1 MPLPRIYRRDF
12 SSGLQWIL
20 GLFALQIS
28 FLMVVRLAFLFIF
41 KGEHLKNVHLPDIL
55 QAFVTGFRFDAMV
68 SAYVL
73 LPAIILLIVLRIVL
87 QEEQSKLF
95 FAKFC
100 SAYGSSAI
108 TLLLFVCLIDL
119 YYYAYFQNHF
129 NILFFGIIDD
139 DTKAVLSGIWNDYP
153 VLRITAAMLLL
164 YWLIF
169 RMTGRVVSK
178 EKIIPDMK
186 WFYEAASLMLILGL
200 FVLTL
205 RGSTGLFP
213 LHYEDSIISE
223 NTFVNNLAINGV
235 FALKN
240 AVTEKTRQSIDDNVA
255 QSLKKYNYHNPA
267 EALSDYLQI
276 SIDSAYPQMLIT
288 HTEEDS
294 LLKADPPNVVFVQME
309 SFSNY
314 YLDLHNDTFN
324 LLGRLEAQL
333 PYCVVFRNFLSATSG
348 TIHSLEALLTGS
360 PLTPLS
366 QSTYMDCPL
375 QSSVAARYASCGYHT
390 SFITSGALGWRNMDK
405 FTHHQGFELAEGS
418 EVLLKKIPGTERCD
432 WGVFD
437 ESMFARALEVLS
449 TTDDKPHFIYL
460 LTTTNHPP
468 FQRPSHYKPLPL
480 KASPSLRQR
489 FKIEYGMAMENF
501 TNYQYASDC
510 LGTFLEAIRHSDL
523 GANTIV
529 AASGDHNTL
538 QVFNFEDTRLLAKH
552 SVPFII
558 YIPDKYKK
566 YKNPDTSVF
575 GSHKDVFPTLMSV
588 SLSSASY
595 LKTGVNLL
603 DARESADNFAIIN
616 YSLCMDR
623 HGVLRFEQQPVFYSW
638 SNQSPGMNIM
648 SNQRVDKPLQDLF
661 TKARAYTASMC
672 YFIQSD
678 LNRCKKG

>member
-1 MPLPRIYRRDF
+1 MPRIYRRDF

-20 GLFALQIS
+20 GLFILQIS
-28 FLMVVRLAFLFIF
+28 FLTVVRLAFLFIF
-41 KGEHLKNVHLPDIL
+41 QGEHLKNVQLLDIV

-68 SAYVL
+68 SGYIL
-73 LPAIILLIVLRIVL
+73 LPALMLLIFLRLISN
-87 QEEQSKLF
+87 EERSKLF

-100 SAYGSSAI
+100 SIYGASVI
-108 TLLLFVCLIDL
+108 TLLLFVSLIDL

-139 DTKAVLSGIWNDYP
+139 DTRAVLSGIWNDYP
-153 VLRITAAMLLL
+153 VLRIFAAMLLL

-169 RMTGRVVSK
+169 RLTGRIVSK
-178 EKIIPDMK
+178 EKVIPSMK
-186 WFYEAASLMLILGL
+186 WFYETGSLVLILGL
-200 FVLTL
+200 FVLAL

-240 AVTEKTRQSIDDNVA
+240 AVTEKTRQSIDDNIA
-255 QSLKKYNYHNPA
+255 QSLNKYQYHGPE

-276 SIDSAYPQMLIT
+276 KVDSADPQKLIT
-288 HTEEDS
+288 STEEDS
-294 LLKADPPNVVFVQME
+294 LLKADPPNVVFIQME

-324 LLGRLEAQL
+324 LLGRLETQL
-333 PYCVVFRNFLSATSG
+333 PHCVVFRNFLSATSG

-366 QSTYMDCPL
+366 QSIYMDCPL

-437 ESMFARALEVLS
+437 ESMFARALEVLR
-449 TTDDKPHFIYL
+449 TKDGKPHFVYL

-468 FQRPSHYKPLPL
+468 FQLPSHYKPLPL
-480 KASPSLRQR
+480 KVSPTLRQR
-489 FKIEYGMAMENF
+489 LKVEYGMAIDNF
-501 TNYQYASDC
+501 ANYQYATDC
-510 LGTFLEAIRHSDL
+510 LGAFIEAIRNSEI

-566 YKNPDTSVF
+566 FRNPDTSVF

-588 SLSSASY
+588 SLSSANY

-603 DARESADNFAIIN
+603 DSKQAADNFAIIN

-623 HGVLRFEQQPVFYSW
+623 HGVVRFEHQPVFFEW
-638 SNQSPGMNIM
+638 SNQSAGMNIM
-648 SNQRVDKPLQDLF
+648 SNQEVDKPLHELL
-661 TKARAYTASMC
+661 TKARAYCASMC

-678 LNRCKKG
+678 LKRCKKG